1 MTNEEL
7 FELIKSH
14 FNNEYIKQVTFDF
27 TSNDINHINLTVVPP
42 VSLEYIKFDCVL
54 VNKENG

>member
-27 TSNDINHINLTVVPP
+27 TSNDINLTVVPP

-54 VNKENG
+54 VNKEKK